1 MRPYTAARSDA
12 TIDAMKKLAVGFA
25 VAVALWIVGATS
37 AFADTMP
44 TPGGGPAF
52 GQHVAMMS
60 PANSGMSGQAFGT
73 CVSAMASQGVCGCP
87 ASGT

>member
-1 MRPYTAARSDA
+1 
-12 TIDAMKKLAVGFA
+12 MKKLAVGFA
-25 VAVALWIVGATS
+25 VAVAIWIVGAAT

-52 GQHVAMMS
+52 GQHVAMMA
-60 PANSGMSGQAFGT
+60 PANSGMTGQAFAS
-73 CVSAMASQGVCGCP
+73 CVSAMASQGVCGCS